1 MKTRRF
7 AFFVLAI
14 TSVIL
19 GGWIFSP
26 ATIIP
31 PANLINPVSIYLVD
45 YGFHGRLVLPINRGK
60 CLEYAYGDWR
70 YFALN
75 QQDWLTG
82 AAALFLPTQG
92 ALGRKLKNC
101 DRFDLLAT
109 QKDSSLLSI
118 TVEKAKVDRLL
129 KVLNSYFD
137 RPATLQIKNSYTGM
151 TLVPYD
157 RTYTVIH
164 NSNHELVRWLQDLG
178 CRVEGFVLW
187 ANFQISD
194 QLPVTSDQLPVTFE
208 QQLTTNNK

>member
-1 MKTRRF
+1 M
-7 AFFVLAI
+7 
-14 TSVIL
+14 
-19 GGWIFSP
+19 
-26 ATIIP
+26 
-31 PANLINPVSIYLVD
+31 
-45 YGFHGRLVLPINRGK
+45 
-60 CLEYAYGDWR
+60 
-70 YFALN
+70 
-75 QQDWLTG
+75 TG

-187 ANFQISD
+187 ANFKLGSR
-194 QLPVTSDQLPVTFE
+194 
-208 QQLTTNNK
+208 

>member
-1 MKTRRF
+1 MC
-7 AFFVLAI
+7 
-14 TSVIL
+14 
-19 GGWIFSP
+19 SP

-31 PANLINPVSIYLVD
+31 PINPINPVNIYLSD
-45 YGFHGRLVLPINRGK
+45 YGVHARLIMPSDKDK
-60 CLEYAYGDWR
+60 CLEYAYGDWQ
-70 YFALN
+70 YFALH

-101 DRFDLLAT
+101 DRLQLLGR
-109 QKDSSLLSI
+109 KNNSLLSI
-118 TVEKAKVDRLL
+118 AVEKIKVDRLL

-137 RPATLQIKNSYTGM
+137 RPGTMQIENPHTGM

-157 RTYTVIH
+157 RTYTVLH

-187 ANFQISD
+187 ANFKS
-194 QLPVTSDQLPVTFE
+194 VTSDQ
-208 QQLTTNNK
+208 

>member
-1 MKTRRF
+1 MKLRRF
-7 AFFVLAI
+7 IILFLAI
-14 TSVIL
+14 ASIFLV
-19 GGWIFSP
+19 GWICSP
-26 ATIIP
+26 ATIVP
-31 PANLINPVSIYLVD
+31 PGNPINPVNIYLID
-45 YGFHGRLVLPINRGK
+45 YGFHARLILPSDRDN
-60 CLEYAYGDWR
+60 CLEYAYGDWK

-109 QKDSSLLSI
+109 QKDNFLLSI
-118 TVEKAKVDRLL
+118 TVDKTKVDRLL

-137 RPATLQIKNSYTGM
+137 RPTTIQIENSYTGM

-157 RTYTVIH
+157 RTYTVLH
-164 NSNHELVRWLQDLG
+164 NSNHELVRWLENLG

-187 ANFQISD
+187 ANFKS
-194 QLPVTSDQLPVTFE
+194 VNS
-208 QQLTTNNK
+208 